1 MSVRKVK
8 GSWWVEFRWHGER
21 MRKRSPLNSKG
32 GAESYE
38 AYLRQLIAQN
48 GSVEMAVAAMKPAP
62 KPKVPTL
69 DVFCDRWLTEYVDLE
84 NRPHERGQKRSI
96 LRTHLLPAF
105 GRAPLDEITCAAV
118 DRYKLDKRDAG
129 LSAKSINNHLSAL
142 HKALDKAKEWGVIAD
157 VPRFSKLPVGPSP
170 FTYLRSDEVEALLT
184 TAGES
189 DLYAMIVAAV
199 RMGLRYSELTALRW
213 SDIDFDLEQ
222 VCVWRSEVRGS
233 LAPPKNGRTR
243 YVPMC
248 AEVVA
253 ALARLPRARE
263 RVFRKGGASFCHATA
278 RAELRLL
285 CRLAGIRVVGWHA
298 LRHTF
303 ASELAR
309 RGVPLQVIKDLL
321 GHSTL
326 DLTLR
331 YAHVSPELLRAAVDK
346 LDPSARGQPVPNRA
360 DVGTDQTT
368 LPVFERPGISA

>member
-1 MSVRKVK
+1 MAVRKVK

-21 MRKRSPLNSKG
+21 MRKRSPLNTRG

-38 AYLRQLIAQN
+38 AHLRQLVAQQ
-48 GSVEMAVAAMKPAP
+48 GSIEKAEGAMKSAI

-69 DVFCDRWLTEYVDLE
+69 DAFCARWLAEYVDLE
-84 NRPHERGQKRSI
+84 NRPHEQGQKRSI

-105 GRAPLDEITCAAV
+105 GRISLDEITRAAV
-118 DRYKLDKRDAG
+118 DRYKIAKRDVG

-142 HKALDKAKEWGVIAD
+142 HKCLDKAQDWGVITS
-157 VPRFSKLPVGPSP
+157 VPRFSKLPVGPIP
-170 FTYLRSDEVEALLT
+170 FAYLRSDEVEALLA
-184 TAGES
+184 TAGDT

-213 SDIDFDLEQ
+213 SDVNFELEQ
-222 VCVWRSEVRGS
+222 VHVWRSEVRGA

-248 AEVVA
+248 AEAVA
-253 ALARLPRARE
+253 ALGRLPRGQE
-263 RVFRKGGASFCHATA
+263 RVFQKGGASFCHATA
-278 RAELRLL
+278 RAELHLL

-309 RGVPLQVIKDLL
+309 RGVALQVIKDLL

-326 DLTLR
+326 DMTLR
-331 YAHVSPELLRAAVDK
+331 YAHVSPELLHAAVAR
-346 LDPSARGQPVPNRA
+346 LDPSAPGQPAASRTNA
-360 DVGTDQTT
+360 DQCSASLQTPEV
-368 LPVFERPGISA
+368 LQN

>member
-1 MSVRKVK
+1 MAVRKVK

-21 MRKRSPLNSKG
+21 MRKRSPLNTKG

-38 AYLRQLIAQN
+38 VHLRQLIVQH
-48 GSVEMAVAAMKPAP
+48 GSIELAVVAMKPAL
-62 KPKVPTL
+62 KAKVPTL

-105 GRAPLDEITCAAV
+105 GRAPLDEITRAAV
-118 DRYKLDKRDAG
+118 DRYKIDKRAAG

-142 HKALDKAKEWGVIAD
+142 HKCLDKAQDWGVIAS
-157 VPRFSKLPVGPSP
+157 VPRFSKLPVGPIP
-170 FTYLRSDEVEALLT
+170 FTYLRSDEVEALLA
-184 TAGES
+184 TAADS

-213 SDIDFDLEQ
+213 SDVDFELAQ
-222 VCVWRSEVRGS
+222 VCVWRSEVRGA

-248 AEVVA
+248 AEAAA
-253 ALARLPRARE
+253 ALGRLPRVQE
-263 RVFRKGGASFCHATA
+263 RVFRKGGTSFCHATA
-278 RAELRLL
+278 RAELHLL

-326 DLTLR
+326 DMTLR
-331 YAHVSPELLRAAVDK
+331 YAHVSPELLRAAVAK
-346 LDPSARGQPVPNRA
+346 LDPSAPGQPVANRI
-360 DVGTDQTT
+360 DFGLRQVSLQ
-368 LPVFERPGISA
+368 FSERPKISA